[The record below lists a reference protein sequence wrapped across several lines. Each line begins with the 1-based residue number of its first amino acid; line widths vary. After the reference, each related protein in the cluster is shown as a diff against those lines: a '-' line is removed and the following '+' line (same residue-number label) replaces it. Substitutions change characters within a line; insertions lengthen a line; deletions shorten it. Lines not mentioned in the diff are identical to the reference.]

1 MPYPKE
7 EIDKLSRKVAEA
19 LGEQLLDYSDSQ
31 KVLFEQVMGQVM
43 ERHKGNSDTITPME
57 IVGAHEMV
65 TEHLLPSEF
74 EDLYDKANPTTFS
87 QS

>member
-1 MPYPKE
+1 MTYSKE
-7 EIDKLSRKVAEA
+7 EVDKLSRKVAEA
-19 LGEQLLDYSDSQ
+19 LGEQLLDYSDRQ
-31 KVLFEQVMGQVM
+31 KVLFEQVMGTVM

-74 EDLYDKANPTTFS
+74 EDLYDKANPTTIN
-87 QS
+87 QT